1 MQRAKRKKANN
12 RQKEL
17 PKRQKSYL
25 LRAPDRAIRTDG
37 RVVDRARLES
47 VFTVKGNE
55 GSNPSL
61 SAICLPIHGNQL
73 TINDLRALR
82 ANRDRFF

>member
-1 MQRAKRKKANN
+1 
-12 RQKEL
+12 
-17 PKRQKSYL
+17 
-25 LRAPDRAIRTDG
+25 
-37 RVVDRARLES
+37 V
-47 VFTVKGNE
+47 
-55 GSNPSL
+55 GSNPTS